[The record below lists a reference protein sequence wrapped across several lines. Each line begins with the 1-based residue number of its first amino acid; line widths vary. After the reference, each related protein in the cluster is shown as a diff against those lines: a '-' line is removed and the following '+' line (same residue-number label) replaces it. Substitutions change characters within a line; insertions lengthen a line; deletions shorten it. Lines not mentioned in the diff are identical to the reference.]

1 MATPEIP
8 FFLSFNRMEER
19 YRRERTFVLH
29 RSKGRGRIEEKY
41 RSDIKRLKMLIPF
54 DSGWKG
60 SKKYRSMVDRARN
73 GGGGGGFERAI

>member
-19 YRRERTFVLH
+19 YRRERIRAPSFE
-29 RSKGRGRIEEKY
+29 RGGRIEEKY